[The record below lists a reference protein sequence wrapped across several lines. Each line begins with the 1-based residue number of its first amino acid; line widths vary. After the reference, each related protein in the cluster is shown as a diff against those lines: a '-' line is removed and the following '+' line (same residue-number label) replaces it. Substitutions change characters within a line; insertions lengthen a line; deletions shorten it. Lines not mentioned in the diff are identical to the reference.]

1 MNKGIIIAL
10 VVIVIGAIAFYMY
23 KKNTSNGKPAAVVAP
38 ATEPVKAPLIVD
50 EGVGQVST
58 VNRTA

>member
-23 KKNTSNGKPAAVVAP
+23 KKNTSNGKPAAAVKP
-38 ATEPVKAPLIVD
+38 TEPVKAPLIVD
-50 EGVGQVST
+50 AGVGQASNVT
-58 VNRTA
+58 RTA